1 MDEMEEELKCPV
13 CGTFFREP
21 IILPCSHNICLAC
34 ARNILV
40 QTPDAESPQSSR
52 ASGSGVSDYDYLDL
66 DKMSLYSEADS
77 GYGSYGGFVSAPT
90 TPCQKS
96 PNGVRVFSPYHASS
110 APGATPPAASH
121 RRPAACPAELLPHL
135 PAVPPQPDAGRP
147 GAPGLPQEPC
157 PGGGC
162 GPVPA
167 EQSGR
172 AQVSAVREEPPRGDG
187 HVRTVRRVLL
197 RSVPPAMPSAPGSAG
212 QTPARASGARQ
223 NQPPHEP
230 PEDLHLHR
238 ARAGEPEYVLRPV

>member
-1 MDEMEEELKCPV
+1 MDSWSSSRKLTTILCSSCWSRPTPTGFITPPSSILRCIGRRARRRRVREELPSEEIVRFHLKEASVPTRQDDEMEEELKCPV

-40 QTPDAESPQSSR
+40 QTPDAESRR
-52 ASGSGVSDYDYLDL
+52 AAVRPAPRLADYDYLDL

-96 PNGVRVFSPYHASS
+96 PNGVRVF
-110 APGATPPAASH
+110 PPTMPPPLQAQTH
-121 RRPAACPAELLPHL
+121 LLPHTGVL
-135 PAVPPQPDAGRP
+135 PPVPRNSCLTCPQCHRPDAGRP

-167 EQSGR
+167 E
-172 AQVSAVREEPPRGDG
+172 
-187 HVRTVRRVLL
+187 
-197 RSVPPAMPSAPGSAG
+197 
-212 QTPARASGARQ
+212 
-223 NQPPHEP
+223 
-230 PEDLHLHR
+230 
-238 ARAGEPEYVLRPV
+238 